1 MLTARAR
8 LMNTDCDSKAFNVRG
23 YLVED
28 HEDLFVIAPA
38 IAREAVAA
46 VRDGA
51 RVVLGSPVEHEVI
64 L

>member
-1 MLTARAR
+1 
-8 LMNTDCDSKAFNVRG
+8 MNTDCDSKAFNVRG